1 MRRTIWRRL
10 KRRPPIGV
18 VVSLAVHLLVLVAL
32 VGVGP
37 PSKVY
42 TVNRGEPLF
51 VELPK
56 AEEQA
61 QRGQGAAPAPST
73 PPTPAPKAPPPPKAQ
88 PLAPKAQPQAPA
100 PRVTA
105 VEPAARPKAPD
116 TPVPEPT
123 KASPPVP
130 AVQEAPAPDGVRQA
144 AAPPKPAES
153 QANEASSAPEV
164 QPRPA
169 QPASPTPQIAAV
181 PPPRDPVIDSR
192 SALRRGAPG
201 VGGFGEGRAGIE
213 GDPIPLNSADKR
225 FADYLIRVTRMIQD
239 KMGAYPC
246 VKNWETGECDHKS
259 TQVVVEFGILR
270 DGQVPYVTVHHRAPW
285 EVYDSN
291 AVTAIKLASPF
302 PPVPASLM
310 ATRPSGSAGVPI
322 VANFFYIIEKTSIMN
337 FLR

>member
-1 MRRTIWRRL
+1 MRRQIWRWL

-18 VVSLAVHLLVLVAL
+18 VVSLGVHLLLLVAL
-32 VGVGP
+32 VGVRP
-37 PSKVY
+37 PAKVY

-73 PPTPAPKAPPPPKAQ
+73 PPTPTPKAPPPPKAQ

-130 AVQEAPAPDGVRQA
+130 AVQAPDGVRQA